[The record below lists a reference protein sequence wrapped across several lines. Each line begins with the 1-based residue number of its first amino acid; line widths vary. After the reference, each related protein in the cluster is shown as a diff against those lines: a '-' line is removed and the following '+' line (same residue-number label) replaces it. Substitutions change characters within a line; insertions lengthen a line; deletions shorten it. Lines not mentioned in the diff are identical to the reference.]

1 MNFNENKNSKFDDN
15 KKNEEPVYV
24 MTVELEKG
32 KSENIK
38 IYSNSKPEELAY
50 EFCKKNNLDFSSL
63 SYLTNEI
70 LNLVKNI
77 PNIENDKLENN
88 LENEPIEEVD
98 EEYYTQSVEKSNNIK
113 KKINTSILNEII
125 DNDNQ
130 KDIHIIDLNNNS
142 KLGDGKIDFNVN
154 KDNNNFEDDIN
165 SFENFI
171 NKDEENGGSFNLD
184 IELEKSVNNN
194 NKNNYIENNNN
205 SNNNNIDKNNKS
217 NDIDH
222 QNNNNNHIHSNSN
235 SNIFEKSKKA
245 FSPIID
251 KKRDMSTK
259 GRMRRDKDNNFYLDF
274 YQSRKKITS
283 YENFF
288 NNFQKKLLNHSNS
301 NLNKNLIK
309 KKIKS
314 KKNKEQ
320 KLINIKRIKENND
333 IYNERTLLNSWNNNK
348 NISQILFENLS
359 NSKRKNVIEKNKTNS
374 KNQNE
379 NINISKNKNDFENYL
394 NNCDV
399 LDEVYQNKIN
409 DETAFFVKGTSPNL
423 IQRNNQKN
431 SNTNN
436 KMIIN
441 PTPNLK
447 KSFSIEKY
455 HKKSISSTKSRSE
468 RKNKNSLYKKRN
480 SNFNLDKRLKNNFS
494 FSPTNTYG
502 FNKGI
507 NNNNNL
513 KNNNNNNINNY
524 NNINNN
530 KNNISFKGFYFNFNK
545 INKTFH
551 KKRNSYTHAMLNRE
565 NCYLRDYYNKQQKVK
580 IINNNLDIN
589 HTKYLDSYNNKG
601 ISDKKFEEIFN
612 KENIFKKIFLLLD
625 TKNKGFIDI
634 KNEETKKIPIQIIII
649 ISPIFNN
656 LNNKDTISLNEFI
669 NKGIKLFDNLSFKN
683 KKIIFDYTNKL

>member
-1 MNFNENKNSKFDDN
+1 MNFNESKNSLKFDDN

-70 LNLVKNI
+70 LNLIKDI
-77 PNIENDKLENN
+77 DISNN
-88 LENEPIEEVD
+88 NNLLENEPIEEVD

-113 KKINTSILNEII
+113 KKINTSILNDII

-142 KLGDGKIDFNVN
+142 KLGDGKIDFNLN
-154 KDNNNFEDDIN
+154 KDNINDEDDIN

-171 NKDEENGGSFNLD
+171 NKEENGGSFNLD
-184 IELEKSVNNN
+184 IELENSVNNN

-217 NDIDH
+217 NDIENK
-222 QNNNNNHIHSNSN
+222 NNNNNHHHVNNNSN

-309 KKIKS
+309 HKIKS
-314 KKNKEQ
+314 KKKKEQ
-320 KLINIKRIKENND
+320 KLINIKRIKENNNE
-333 IYNERTLLNSWNNNK
+333 INNERILLNSWNNNK

-359 NSKRKNVIEKNKTNS
+359 NSKRKKEKSGEPTTR
-374 KNQNE
+374 
-379 NINISKNKNDFENYL
+379 L
-394 NNCDV
+394 ALC
-399 LDEVYQNKIN
+399 
-409 DETAFFVKGTSPNL
+409 ET
-423 IQRNNQKN
+423 
-431 SNTNN
+431 
-436 KMIIN
+436 
-441 PTPNLK
+441 
-447 KSFSIEKY
+447 
-455 HKKSISSTKSRSE
+455 
-468 RKNKNSLYKKRN
+468 
-480 SNFNLDKRLKNNFS
+480 
-494 FSPTNTYG
+494 
-502 FNKGI
+502 
-507 NNNNNL
+507 
-513 KNNNNNNINNY
+513 
-524 NNINNN
+524 
-530 KNNISFKGFYFNFNK
+530 
-545 INKTFH
+545 
-551 KKRNSYTHAMLNRE
+551 
-565 NCYLRDYYNKQQKVK
+565 
-580 IINNNLDIN
+580 
-589 HTKYLDSYNNKG
+589 
-601 ISDKKFEEIFN
+601 
-612 KENIFKKIFLLLD
+612 
-625 TKNKGFIDI
+625 
-634 KNEETKKIPIQIIII
+634 
-649 ISPIFNN
+649 
-656 LNNKDTISLNEFI
+656 
-669 NKGIKLFDNLSFKN
+669 
-683 KKIIFDYTNKL
+683 